1 PDDSTP
7 AARDGHSVHHS
18 GRGHRLTRRARSRAG
33 LVHVD
38 GGFDDRARNLSIAVD
53 WLGFSE
59 AALMQPVHVTVAGV
73 IIALIF
79 AASIT
84 GVIYWMMRLPEQT
97 PTTLRVARAVR
108 LAQLANRIL
117 VPVQG
122 GVLSDRIVALGAQMA
137 KARQAVVEVFYVIE
151 VPWTLPLNARLT
163 EEEARARGVLDQA
176 RRIAERFSVPLET

>member
-1 PDDSTP
+1 
-7 AARDGHSVHHS
+7 
-18 GRGHRLTRRARSRAG
+18 
-33 LVHVD
+33 
-38 GGFDDRARNLSIAVD
+38 
-53 WLGFSE
+53 
-59 AALMQPVHVTVAGV
+59 MQPVHVTVAGV

-108 LAQLANRIL
+108 LAQRANRIL

-176 RRIAERFSVPLET
+176 RRIAERFSVPLELE